1 VRPPA
6 AFDITPAGLRRL
18 VAFLPEPAATRVV
31 FESTGVYAKRLIQ
44 ALDGVVASLHQLNPR
59 IIKRRASSAIQTKT
73 DHADARLIAKVG
85 HDLALTDPAVLE
97 HASVRFDPAFEDLSL
112 WTREFHRLGKLQA
125 TLKTQIEDLEHH
137 TAPAAKILLRRL
149 RRELTQLQK
158 RRDEVAA
165 IMDQAADAAVLVARI
180 GDIRRFDS
188 ADALKGYFG
197 LYPRRVQSGR
207 REGRTRMARH
217 GCKLVRHMLWNCA
230 KSAARF
236 NPVCVALY
244 ERLKSKGA
252 TAPACYGAVARK
264 LLHLVYGVLKHRTP
278 FRKELAIT

>member
-1 VRPPA
+1 
-6 AFDITPAGLRRL
+6 
-18 VAFLPEPAATRVV
+18 VV

-158 RRDEVAA
+158 RCDEVAA
-165 IMDQAADAAVLVARI
+165 IMDQAADAADAESVDLVASITGIGRATAAVLVARI